1 MAHRGGGLGFFV
13 KDGLDAS
20 VVSTKTCSTFENFL
34 IKISLNKESFYFLS
48 IYRPPSSSTST
59 FFEHFQS
66 LLEDIHLTTE
76 NLAIISDFN
85 LHLETTCSNSK
96 TFHSLINSSDLIQ
109 KVNFPTH
116 IHGHTLDQVLTKSNN
131 DNISNV
137 HTTDAFSDH
146 LSVSFTLNFL
156 TLRSQNNATVSF
168 QKYHKIDKEK
178 MKADLLAS
186 ELINNPSR
194 EPDTLY
200 KQYHSTLST
209 LIDKHAPPQHA
220 PLHTKHTKV
229 KYIPGWVND
238 TVVAAKET
246 KHLFERIWRRDK
258 STFNRSRYMQK
269 VHQYNRI
276 CMQAKSQFLKAKIQ
290 DNHDNPQKLWRVLGD
305 VLHRLP
311 AKILPS
317 IKPPQLLTDRFVELC
332 TEKIE
337 KIRSTFSASAD
348 LQHITPDSPPSMFST
363 FSTVTED
370 QVTKVIT
377 NSPSKSC
384 SLDPWPTFLVLDYLD
399 ILITPLTA
407 IINASLEQ
415 GKCPNFFKQAHV
427 TPILKKPSLDKEVFK
442 NYRPVSNLNF
452 ISKILER
459 VVAVQLQT
467 HLDEVGLM
475 TAFQSAY
482 RKHYSTE
489 SALLNM
495 QNDILLNMAKGS
507 VTALILLDLSAAF
520 DTIDHTIFLDRL
532 NVYYGLSELA
542 LGWFKSYLSGR
553 THSVKVGSTLSHPA
567 ALHYGVPQG
576 SVLGPILFSLY
587 TNPIGSIF
595 HSYSSIDYHFYAD
608 DTQLYITLSPENF
621 SHSIQK
627 LNNCLNDINKFH
639 VRK

>member
-1 MAHRGGGLGFFV
+1 MSETWIRPDITSANLSEITPPGYSLYQQPRVARCGGGLGFFV

-20 VVSTKTCSTFENFL
+20 VVPTKTCSTFENLL
-34 IKISLNKESFYFLS
+34 IKISLNKESFYFLY
-48 IYRPPSSSTST
+48 IYRPPSSSTPT
-59 FFEHFQS
+59 FFEHFHS

-76 NLAIISDFN
+76 NLAIIGDFN

-96 TFHSLINSSDLIQ
+96 TFHSLIDSFDLIQ

-137 HTTDAFSDH
+137 HTTDAFSNH
-146 LSVSFTLNFL
+146 LSVSFTINFFKP
-156 TLRSQNNATVSF
+156 LRSQNNATVSF
-168 QKYHKIDKEK
+168 RKYHKIDKGK
-178 MKADLLAS
+178 VKADLLAS
-186 ELINNPSR
+186 ELINNPSK

-200 KQYHSTLST
+200 KQYHTTLST
-209 LIDKHAPPQHA
+209 QIDKHA
-220 PLHTKHTKV
+220 PLHTKHTKA
-229 KYIPGWVND
+229 KYIPGWVNK
-238 TVVAAKET
+238 TVIVAKET
-246 KHLFERIWRRDK
+246 KCLIECIWRRNK
-258 STFNRSRYMQK
+258 STFNRSWYMQK

-290 DNHDNPQKLWRVLGD
+290 DNHHNPQKLWRVLGD

-317 IKPPQLLTDRFVELC
+317 IKSPQLLADRFVEFF
-332 TEKIE
+332 TEN
-337 KIRSTFSASAD
+337 IRSTFSGSVN
-348 LQHITPDSPPSMFST
+348 LQHITPDSSPPMFST
-363 FSTVTED
+363 FSTVTKD
-370 QVTKVIT
+370 HATKIIT

-399 ILITPLTA
+399 ILITPITS

-427 TPILKKPSLDKEVFK
+427 TPILKKSSLDKEVFK

-467 HLDEVGLM
+467 HLDEAGLM

-482 RKHYSTE
+482 RKHHSTE
-489 SALLNM
+489 SDLLNI

-507 VTALILLDLSAAF
+507 VTALTLLDLSATF
-520 DTIDHTIFLDRL
+520 DTIDQTIPLDRL
-532 NVYYGLSELA
+532 NVYYGISELA
-542 LGWFKSYLSGR
+542 LGWLKSNLSGR
-553 THSVKVGSTLSHPA
+553 TNLVKVGNTLSHPA
-567 ALHYGVPQG
+567 VLQYGVPQG
-576 SVLGPILFSLY
+576 SVVGPILFSLY
-587 TNPIGSIF
+587 TNPIS
-595 HSYSSIDYHFYAD
+595 
-608 DTQLYITLSPENF
+608 
-621 SHSIQK
+621 
-627 LNNCLNDINKFH
+627 
-639 VRK
+639 